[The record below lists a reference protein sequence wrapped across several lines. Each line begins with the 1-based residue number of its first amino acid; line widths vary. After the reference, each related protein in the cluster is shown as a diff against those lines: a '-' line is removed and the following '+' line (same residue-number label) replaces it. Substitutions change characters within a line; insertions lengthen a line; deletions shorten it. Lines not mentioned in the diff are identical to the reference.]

1 MTAKNN
7 PFRIN
12 ASGVP
17 KPTGL
22 YDPQNDHDSC
32 GVGFIARIDGV
43 SLHTVVEQ
51 GIRILV
57 NLEHRG
63 ALGGD
68 KSTGDGAGLL
78 LEVPDTFFRQVCP
91 GDGLYL
97 PPRGEYAAGMLF
109 LPMDEALAG
118 RCSETLEQIAAA
130 EGCPVL
136 GWREVPVD
144 PSILGDLSGSTRPR
158 IRQ

>member
-1 MTAKNN
+1 LTAKSS
-7 PFRIN
+7 PFHIN

-22 YDPQNDHDSC
+22 YDPKNDHDSC

-43 SLHTVVEQ
+43 SLHAVVEQ

-78 LEVPDTFFRQVCP
+78 LEIPDTFFRQVCP
-91 GDGLYL
+91 GDGL
-97 PPRGEYAAGMLF
+97 
-109 LPMDEALAG
+109 
-118 RCSETLEQIAAA
+118 
-130 EGCPVL
+130 
-136 GWREVPVD
+136 
-144 PSILGDLSGSTRPR
+144 
-158 IRQ
+158 

>member
-1 MTAKNN
+1 MKGSNGERVNRGTGNDMTVNDAS
-7 PFRIN
+7 FRWD

-22 YDPQNDHDSC
+22 YDPRNDHDSC

-43 SLHTVVEQ
+43 PLHSVVEQ

-78 LEVPDTFFRQVCP
+78 VEIPDTFFRQVCP

-97 PPRGEYAAGMLF
+97 PSRGEYAVGMLF
-109 LPMDEALAG
+109 LPVDEAVA
-118 RCSETLEQIAAA
+118 
-130 EGCPVL
+130 
-136 GWREVPVD
+136 
-144 PSILGDLSGSTRPR
+144 
-158 IRQ
+158 

>member
-1 MTAKNN
+1 MAARIN

-22 YDPQNDHDSC
+22 YDPKNDHDSC

-43 SLHTVVEQ
+43 SLHAVVEQ

-78 LEVPDTFFRQVCP
+78 LD
-91 GDGLYL
+91 
-97 PPRGEYAAGMLF
+97 AN
-109 LPMDEALAG
+109 
-118 RCSETLEQIAAA
+118 
-130 EGCPVL
+130 
-136 GWREVPVD
+136 
-144 PSILGDLSGSTRPR
+144 STAR
-158 IRQ
+158 